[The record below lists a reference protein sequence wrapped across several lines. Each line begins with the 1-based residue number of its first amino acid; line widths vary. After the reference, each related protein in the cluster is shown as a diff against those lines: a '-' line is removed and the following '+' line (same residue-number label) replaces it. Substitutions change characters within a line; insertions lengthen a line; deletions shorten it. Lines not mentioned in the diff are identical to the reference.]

1 MKKRVLIVIAGGG
14 FEYESIMLIENLKSA
29 FDFVFLTSG
38 CSDNLKTKIGEK
50 GKIFCIDSMFNMK
63 VDTLPLKLFRLAR
76 AIVQTNTIM
85 RKAKP
90 DAVVWIGDAL
100 GFPSAICAKFYGIRV
115 VFIESVTRVKKA
127 SLTGKLVDFFHLS
140 DRLYV
145 QWPEL
150 VSFYKRAIYKGWA
163 L

>member
-38 CSDNLKTKIGEK
+38 CSDNLKTKIGDK
-50 GKIFCIDSMFNMK
+50 GKIFRIDTMFNMK
-63 VDTLPLKLFRLAR
+63 VDTLPLKLFRFAR
-76 AIVQTNTIM
+76 AMIQTHTVM

-100 GFPSAICAKFYGIRV
+100 GVSSAIWAKFYGIRV
-115 VFIESVTRVKKA
+115 VFIDSVVRVTKP
-127 SLTGKLVDFFHLS
+127 SLTGKFVELFHLS
-140 DRLYV
+140 GRLYV

-150 VSFYKRAIYKGWA
+150 VPFYKRAIYKGWT